1 MLSLRGDVGIEG
13 KVERFTYEVG
23 GWGVGEL
30 TVECGVLL
38 THDLPSPE
46 RVAAADSAARPKL
59 RAARVPV
66 RASLGPSPQPPPRG
80 EASPPEVTL
89 AEEDARV
96 CANFVPD
103 FVDRV
108 RRQLGGEETTYADVP
123 LDLSWCTPF
132 QAELA
137 AALLAVPWGEIVSYG
152 ELAALAGRPGAARA
166 AGSFCAQNRFALVM
180 PCHRVVGAA
189 GIGGYGD
196 TGVKTKRRLLAL
208 EGIEL

>member
-1 MLSLRGDVGIEG
+1 MLPVAADGEM
-13 KVERFTYEVG
+13 ERYTYEID
-23 GWGVGEL
+23 GWGVAEL
-30 TVECGVLL
+30 AVEDGVLL
-38 THDLPSPE
+38 AHELPSLE
-46 RVAAADSAARPKL
+46 RAPDFHQPSHQ
-59 RAARVPV
+59 
-66 RASLGPSPQPPPRG
+66 PSPQPPPRG

-89 AEEDARV
+89 ARKDARV
-96 CANFVPD
+96 CASFVPG
-103 FVDRV
+103 FVERV
-108 RRQLGGEETTYADVP
+108 RRQLAGAQTTYADIP

-152 ELAALAGRPGAARA
+152 ELAALAGRPSAARA

-180 PCHRVVGAA
+180 PCHRVVGAT

>member
-1 MLSLRGDVGIEG
+1 MLQVAADGE
-13 KVERFTYEVG
+13 VERYAYEID

-30 TVECGVLL
+30 AVERGVLL
-38 THDLPSPE
+38 MHELPSYE
-46 RVAAADSAARPKL
+46 RAPL
-59 RAARVPV
+59 
-66 RASLGPSPQPPPRG
+66 SPQPPPRG

-89 AEEDARV
+89 ADEHARV
-96 CANFVPD
+96 CVD
-103 FVDRV
+103 FVSDFVGRV
-108 RRQLGGEETTYADVP
+108 RQQLAGAETSYMDIP

-166 AGSFCAQNRFALVM
+166 AGSFCANSRFALVM